1 MVSRYRT
8 ISFLSDYGTADELVG
23 VVKSVVRTIA
33 PDVTVIDVTHEV
45 PPYDVRAGGLAL
57 ARSAAYLA
65 PGVVLAVV
73 DPGVGTPRRA
83 LAVEVGDGQSV
94 LVGPDNGLLAPAV
107 ALVGGATRA
116 VILTNPDYRLP
127 APSATFDGR
136 DVFGPAAAHLCNGVP
151 LTDLGPEVDPSSLLP
166 GVIPVARTDGDD
178 LVAEVLW
185 VDRFGNAELN
195 VSPEDLAGWG
205 DRVHVQFGQG
215 GPVRTASAVEAFGQL
230 TVGQLGWM
238 IDACGLVAL
247 CLQQRSAAA
256 ELGLA
261 AGSEVLLRS
270 LNDGEEAGDDTDA
283 GAASPSAATPVQL
296 GGTHTARKPT

>member
-1 MVSRYRT
+1 MALRYRT
-8 ISFLSDYGTADELVG
+8 ISFLSDYGTADEFVG
-23 VVKSVVRTIA
+23 VVKSVVRTISPEVA
-33 PDVTVIDVTHEV
+33 VIDVTHHV
-45 PPYDVRAGGLAL
+45 PAYNVRAGALAL

-83 LAVEVGDGQSV
+83 IAVEVGDGQSV

-116 VILTNPDYRLP
+116 VALTNPDYRLL
-127 APSATFDGR
+127 APGATFDGR

-151 LTDLGPEVDPSSLLP
+151 LTDLGPAVDPSTLLP
-166 GVIPVARTDGDD
+166 GVIPVARSEGDN

-185 VDRFGNAELN
+185 VDGFGNAQLN
-195 VSPEDLAGWG
+195 VGPDDIAGWG

-215 GPVRTASAVEAFGQL
+215 GSARTASAVEAYGQL

-238 IDACGLVAL
+238 VDSSGLVAL
-247 CLQQRSAAA
+247 CLQQRSAAD

-270 LNDGEEAGDDTDA
+270 LRDDDETDGAP
-283 GAASPSAATPVQL
+283 SPDATPVRL
-296 GGTHTARKPT
+296 GRTNAARTAS